1 MLCESEVSI
10 LEKRD
15 PNQYPDEQTNEQQQ
29 GFFASLESLSNNLL
43 DLVTNEEPN
52 SEQEDQLQ

>member
-1 MLCESEVSI
+1 MSI